1 MAPIAAFMFPMAS
14 GHTNPSLPLARR
26 LVNLGWT
33 VHFLS
38 FPPFREA
45 VEDTG
50 STFVDSRRFVM
61 PSMDTIGLH
70 RTGSD
75 CHSLDAFDPN
85 KFGLVLLMCSA
96 IYVRH
101 AVPALLKYF
110 EEIYPDL
117 VVYCPHLCACAHLAA
132 RCLKIRSVSLLTLPG
147 PGSMEKIVQTGGL
160 TGAELCKL
168 LAENSPQLEA
178 IEALKKDLALP
189 DLTLNTSLPLHGDHY
204 SDLNLVTTTENLADE
219 WEDDAATYAAQGKA
233 FAFLGPLIDVAGAKR
248 CAGFKKEVQEELLPK
263 RAVDEEFPMDVVESA
278 VAAGRGIVLVSLG
291 TVITG
296 DSSNHGWKATDGS
309 SMTGKQLCQAVF
321 KAVFA
326 ELGDPAEGGSHGLL
340 LVVAVGPQADALEGV
355 QVPGN
360 AICRNVL
367 PQVDILRL
375 KPRVFV
381 THGGQNSFMESMF
394 VGTPLVVC
402 PGFADQPANGA
413 KAQAMKV
420 GLCVDRPV
428 SDEGAATYGEDV
440 RDALRR
446 VLEVPAFKH
455 SADRV
460 AQGLRQAGG
469 VDRAIQLLIE
479 GRT

>member
-168 LAENSPQLEA
+168 LAENSPQL
-178 IEALKKDLALP
+178 
-189 DLTLNTSLPLHGDHY
+189 
-204 SDLNLVTTTENLADE
+204 
-219 WEDDAATYAAQGKA
+219 EDDAATYAAQGKA

>member
-168 LAENSPQLEA
+168 LAENSPQLET
-178 IEALKKDLALP
+178 I
-189 DLTLNTSLPLHGDHY
+189 TRISTS
-204 SDLNLVTTTENLADE
+204 
-219 WEDDAATYAAQGKA
+219 
-233 FAFLGPLIDVAGAKR
+233 
-248 CAGFKKEVQEELLPK
+248 
-263 RAVDEEFPMDVVESA
+263 
-278 VAAGRGIVLVSLG
+278 
-291 TVITG
+291 
-296 DSSNHGWKATDGS
+296 
-309 SMTGKQLCQAVF
+309 
-321 KAVFA
+321 
-326 ELGDPAEGGSHGLL
+326 
-340 LVVAVGPQADALEGV
+340 
-355 QVPGN
+355 
-360 AICRNVL
+360 
-367 PQVDILRL
+367 
-375 KPRVFV
+375 
-381 THGGQNSFMESMF
+381 
-394 VGTPLVVC
+394 
-402 PGFADQPANGA
+402 
-413 KAQAMKV
+413 
-420 GLCVDRPV
+420 
-428 SDEGAATYGEDV
+428 
-440 RDALRR
+440 
-446 VLEVPAFKH
+446 
-455 SADRV
+455 
-460 AQGLRQAGG
+460 
-469 VDRAIQLLIE
+469 
-479 GRT
+479 